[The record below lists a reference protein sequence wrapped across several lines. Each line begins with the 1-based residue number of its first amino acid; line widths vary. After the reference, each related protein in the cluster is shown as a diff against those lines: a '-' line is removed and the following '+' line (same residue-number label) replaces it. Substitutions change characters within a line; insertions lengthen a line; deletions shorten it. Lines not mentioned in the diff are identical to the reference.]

1 LALLKARAPAF
12 IQEYLSYEQFRQRG
26 HSHRWIVWEF
36 YNALPALSDSDH
48 IVRETVAKQLS
59 IPVND
64 CTDFDTSQ
72 QWPNSPP
79 PDGEEV
85 QVFVPINVNRDIYL
99 PTSLCASIATG
110 SVFMSL
116 IVDSGLRPGF
126 SFTSAWNEHKAEA
139 STRISWASTLLGAL
153 ATEPEPIAT
162 EFAAVAEALG
172 PMAVASGPVATAPS
186 PKAAPPFDADAN
198 EPTATEP
205 VAVAP
210 TPMATALTPVA
221 WALRPTAMAPG
232 LVAFALSPSAI
243 EEVPRACEPTPPA
256 KLPDPQ
262 ARIGFSPVTGSSPSP
277 A

>member
-1 LALLKARAPAF
+1 MVDNSLRSFVPKPVSRYFRLDWQYALRVARMPILRPASLTIAVMPILRQLSPFLATSLQNVWLVWCASVSFLLGLALLKARAPAF

-99 PTSLCASIATG
+99 PMRIDNQQFVLA
-110 SVFMSL
+110 M
-116 IVDSGLRPGF
+116 R
-126 SFTSAWNEHKAEA
+126 EA
-139 STRISWASTLLGAL
+139 
-153 ATEPEPIAT
+153 
-162 EFAAVAEALG
+162 
-172 PMAVASGPVATAPS
+172 
-186 PKAAPPFDADAN
+186 
-198 EPTATEP
+198 
-205 VAVAP
+205 
-210 TPMATALTPVA
+210 
-221 WALRPTAMAPG
+221 
-232 LVAFALSPSAI
+232 
-243 EEVPRACEPTPPA
+243 
-256 KLPDPQ
+256 DPQ
-262 ARIGFSPVTGSSPSP
+262 VEAKERELFWILFTECAKARPIERGVVWLLFAIAGLLFSLSIVINVFR
-277 A
+277 AIL